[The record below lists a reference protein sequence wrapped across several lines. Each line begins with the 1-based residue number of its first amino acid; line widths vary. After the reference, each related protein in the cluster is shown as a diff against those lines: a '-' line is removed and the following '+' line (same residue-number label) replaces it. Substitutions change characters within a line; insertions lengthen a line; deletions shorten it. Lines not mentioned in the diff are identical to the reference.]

1 MSAQTI
7 TVQVPLSIRRCPGRK
22 TIVTPQG
29 TSCSAGAALPGRA
42 DPAMVKA
49 LARAFRWKR
58 MLDKGLFTSI
68 SEIAAKE
75 KIDRGYVGSILRLT
89 LLAPDIV
96 ESILDG
102 KQPEGLGLPVLLK
115 PFPLEWHGQRLGLR
129 HEPSTKSAG

>member
-1 MSAQTI
+1 LSAQTI
-7 TVQVPLSIRRCPGRK
+7 TVQVPLSIHRRPGRK
-22 TIVTPQG
+22 TIITPD
-29 TSCSAGAALPGRA
+29 GAPAFQPSSTPRRA

-58 MLDKGLFTSI
+58 MLDTGRYASV

-96 ESILDG
+96 EAVLDG
-102 KQPEGLGLPVLLK
+102 RQPAGLGLPALLK
-115 PFPLEWHGQRLGLR
+115 PFPAEWDRQRVELR
-129 HEPSTKSAG
+129 T

>member
-7 TVQVPLSIRRCPGRK
+7 TVQVPLTIRRRPGRK

-29 TSCSAGAALPGRA
+29 APSFEPTTTPRRA

-49 LARAFRWKR
+49 LARSFRWKH
-58 MLDKGLFTSI
+58 MLDTGRYASI

-75 KIDRGYVGSILRLT
+75 KIDRGYVGTVLRLT

-96 ESILDG
+96 EAILDG
-102 KQPEGLGLPVLLK
+102 RQLATLGLPTLLQ
-115 PFPLEWHGQRLGLR
+115 PFPVEWEQQRMMFR
-129 HEPSTKSAG
+129 TERVQSER